1 MRDSFIFYRS
11 FQSSIKHLDPSEQLE
26 VFHAIVA
33 FALDQDE
40 SQMSR
45 YAQAV
50 WEGIKPQ
57 LIANQRKYEAGCK
70 GGKPKA
76 NQGLTKTE
84 PKANQDLTKGKPK
97 ANLMYNVNEN
107 ENDNENENE
116 GTNKFD
122 AFWSAYP
129 RKTDKVKAKRSFLR
143 LTKTEQELAVSNIQ
157 RLYSETPAQ
166 FIPHPSTYLN
176 GKRWEDQAID
186 RKPNFVKP
194 SDDDSLPTFR

>member
-1 MRDSFIFYRS
+1 
-11 FQSSIKHLDPSEQLE
+11 
-26 VFHAIVA
+26 
-33 FALDQDE
+33 
-40 SQMSR
+40 MSR

-129 RKTDKVKAKRSFLR
+129 RKTDKAKAMRSFAR
-143 LTKTEQELAVSNIQ
+143 LTKGEQDNATANIQ
-157 RLYSETPAQ
+157 RLYAETPVQ
-166 FIPHPSTYLN
+166 FVPHATTYLN

-186 RKPNFVKP
+186 RSPNFVKP